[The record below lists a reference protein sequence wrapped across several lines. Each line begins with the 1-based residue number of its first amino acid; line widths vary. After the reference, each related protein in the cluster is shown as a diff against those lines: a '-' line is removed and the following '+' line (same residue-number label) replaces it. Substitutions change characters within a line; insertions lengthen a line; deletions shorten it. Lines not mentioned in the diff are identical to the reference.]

1 MNLHTKRRLKAG
13 VALLCSA
20 TMTFALATP
29 YSFADEKE
37 TLENKTSDLQSQLA
51 GINQDLLK
59 ISDEISDTQMRVT
72 IVNSE
77 ILRSEDELAVSQQNE
92 DQQYENMKSRIKY
105 MYENGNSSMLELLFS
120 AESMSDLLNKADFIQ
135 NISQYDRDM
144 LNELQNIHADIE
156 NQKMALQNQ
165 QASLNNLENE
175 LQQQQAELQ
184 QKADETSTD
193 LAQFQAQLQQIREQ
207 EAAKAAAEAAAKAQQ
222 EAAAK
227 AQQQAQA
234 SANASSSGNNTSS
247 NTTNSSGSTNY
258 GSSNSGNSY
267 SGSSNSCNNAS
278 GGTTNNSG
286 SSANTSDLDL
296 LAAIIQCEAYQ
307 NYDSLLAVATV
318 IMNRVYDSRFP
329 NSISGVVYAAGQFE
343 PAFSGR
349 LEYVLNAGPTSLSYQ
364 VAQDAING
372 ARLAEV
378 ADCYYFLYAGT
389 GHSGVNIGGNVFF
402 PSW

>member
-13 VALLCSA
+13 IALLCSA

-77 ILRSEDELAVSQQNE
+77 ILRSEDELTISQQNE

-207 EAAKAAAEAAAKAQQ
+207 EAAEAAAKAQQ

-234 SANASSSGNNTSS
+234 SANASSSGNTTSS
-247 NTTNSSGSTNY
+247 NTTNNSGSANSGNSNS
-258 GSSNSGNSY
+258 GSSNSGN
-267 SGSSNSCNNAS
+267 NTS

-286 SSANTSDLDL
+286 SSANKSDLDL

-389 GHSGVNIGGNVFF
+389 GHSGINIGGNVFF

>member
-77 ILRSEDELAVSQQNE
+77 ILRSEDELAISQQNE

-105 MYENGNSSMLELLFS
+105 MYENGNSNMLELLFS
-120 AESMSDLLNKADFIQ
+120 AESMSDFLNKADFIQ

-144 LNELQNIHADIE
+144 LSELQNIHADIE

-175 LQQQQAELQ
+175 LQQQQA
-184 QKADETSTD
+184 A
-193 LAQFQAQLQQIREQ
+193 
-207 EAAKAAAEAAAKAQQ
+207 
-222 EAAAK
+222 
-227 AQQQAQA
+227 
-234 SANASSSGNNTSS
+234 
-247 NTTNSSGSTNY
+247 
-258 GSSNSGNSY
+258 
-267 SGSSNSCNNAS
+267 
-278 GGTTNNSG
+278 
-286 SSANTSDLDL
+286 LDRK
-296 LAAIIQCEAYQ
+296 
-307 NYDSLLAVATV
+307 S
-318 IMNRVYDSRFP
+318 
-329 NSISGVVYAAGQFE
+329 VV
-343 PAFSGR
+343 
-349 LEYVLNAGPTSLSYQ
+349 
-364 VAQDAING
+364 
-372 ARLAEV
+372 
-378 ADCYYFLYAGT
+378 
-389 GHSGVNIGGNVFF
+389 
-402 PSW
+402 

>member
-77 ILRSEDELAVSQQNE
+77 ILRSEDELTISQQNE

-105 MYENGNSSMLELLFS
+105 MYENGNSNMLELLFS
-120 AESMSDLLNKADFIQ
+120 AESMSDFLNKADFIQ

-144 LNELQNIHADIE
+144 LSELQNIHADIE

-165 QASLNNLENE
+165 QDSLNNLENE
-175 LQQQQAELQ
+175 LQQQQAALQ

-234 SANASSSGNNTSS
+234 SANASSSGNTTSS
-247 NTTNSSGSTNY
+247 NTTNSSGSSNS
-258 GSSNSGNSY
+258 GSSNSGN
-267 SGSSNSCNNAS
+267 NTS

-286 SSANTSDLDL
+286 SSANKSDLDL

-389 GHSGVNIGGNVFF
+389 GHSGINIGGNVFF

>member
-59 ISDEISDTQMRVT
+59 ISDEISNTQMRVT

-77 ILRSEDELAVSQQNE
+77 ILRSEDELAISQQNE

-120 AESMSDLLNKADFIQ
+120 AESMSDFLNKADFIQ

-144 LNELQNIHADIE
+144 LSELQNIHADIE

-165 QASLNNLENE
+165 QDSLNNLENE
-175 LQQQQAELQ
+175 LQQQQAALQ
-184 QKADETSTD
+184 QKADETSPD

-247 NTTNSSGSTNY
+247 NTTTSN
-258 GSSNSGNSY
+258 GSSNSGN
-267 SGSSNSCNNAS
+267 NSS
-278 GGTTNNSG
+278 GGVINNG
-286 SSANTSDLDL
+286 GTSASKSDLDL

-389 GHSGVNIGGNVFF
+389 GHPGINIGGNVFF

>member
-13 VALLCSA
+13 VAFLCSA

-77 ILRSEDELAVSQQNE
+77 ILRSEDELTISQQNE

-105 MYENGNSSMLELLFS
+105 MYENGNSNMLELLFS
-120 AESMSDLLNKADFIQ
+120 AESMSDFLNKADFIQ

-144 LNELQNIHADIE
+144 LSELQNIHADIE

-165 QASLNNLENE
+165 QDSLNNLENE
-175 LQQQQAELQ
+175 LQQQQAALQ

-234 SANASSSGNNTSS
+234 SANASSSGNTTSS
-247 NTTNSSGSTNY
+247 NTTNNSGSANSGNSNS
-258 GSSNSGNSY
+258 GSSNSGN
-267 SGSSNSCNNAS
+267 NTS
-278 GGTTNNSG
+278 GGSTNNSG
-286 SSANTSDLDL
+286 SSANKSDLDL

-389 GHSGVNIGGNVFF
+389 GHSGINIGGNVFF

>member
-1 MNLHTKRRLKAG
+1 MNLHTKHRLKAG

-77 ILRSEDELAVSQQNE
+77 ILRSEDELTISQQNE

-105 MYENGNSSMLELLFS
+105 MYENGNSNMLELLFS
-120 AESMSDLLNKADFIQ
+120 AESMSDFLNKADFIQ

-144 LNELQNIHADIE
+144 LSELQNIHADIE

-175 LQQQQAELQ
+175 LQQQQAALQ

-234 SANASSSGNNTSS
+234 SANASSSGNTTSS
-247 NTTNSSGSTNY
+247 NTTNNSGSA
-258 GSSNSGNSY
+258 NSGNSN
-267 SGSSNSCNNAS
+267 SGNNAS
-278 GGTTNNSG
+278 GGSTNNSG
-286 SSANTSDLDL
+286 SSANKSDLDL

-389 GHSGVNIGGNVFF
+389 GHSGINIGGNVFF

>member
-77 ILRSEDELAVSQQNE
+77 ILRSEDELAISQQNE

-105 MYENGNSSMLELLFS
+105 MYENGNSNMLELLFS
-120 AESMSDLLNKADFIQ
+120 AESMSDFLNKADFIQ

-144 LNELQNIHADIE
+144 LSELQNIHADIE

-175 LQQQQAELQ
+175 LQQQQAALQ

-234 SANASSSGNNTSS
+234 SANASSSGNTTSS
-247 NTTNSSGSTNY
+247 NTTNNSGSA
-258 GSSNSGNSY
+258 NSGNSN
-267 SGSSNSCNNAS
+267 SGNNAS
-278 GGTTNNSG
+278 GGSTNNSG
-286 SSANTSDLDL
+286 SSANKSDLDL

-389 GHSGVNIGGNVFF
+389 GHSGINIGGNVFF

>member
-77 ILRSEDELAVSQQNE
+77 ILRSKDELAISQQNE

-120 AESMSDLLNKADFIQ
+120 AESMSDFLNKADFIQ

-144 LNELQNIHADIE
+144 LSELQNIHADIE

-165 QASLNNLENE
+165 QDSLNNLENE
-175 LQQQQAELQ
+175 LQQQQAALQ

-247 NTTNSSGSTNY
+247 NTTTSN
-258 GSSNSGNSY
+258 GSSNSGN
-267 SGSSNSCNNAS
+267 NSS
-278 GGTTNNSG
+278 GGVINNG
-286 SSANTSDLDL
+286 GTSASKSDLDL

-389 GHSGVNIGGNVFF
+389 GHPGINIGGNVFF

>member
-29 YSFADEKE
+29 YSFSDEKE

-77 ILRSEDELAVSQQNE
+77 ILRSEDELAISQQNE

-120 AESMSDLLNKADFIQ
+120 AESMSDFLNKADFIQ

-144 LNELQNIHADIE
+144 LSELQNIHADIE

-165 QASLNNLENE
+165 QDSLNNLENE
-175 LQQQQAELQ
+175 LQQQQAALQ

-247 NTTNSSGSTNY
+247 NTTTSN
-258 GSSNSGNSY
+258 GSSNSGN
-267 SGSSNSCNNAS
+267 NSS
-278 GGTTNNSG
+278 GGVINNG
-286 SSANTSDLDL
+286 GTSASKSDLDL

-389 GHSGVNIGGNVFF
+389 GHPGINIGGNVFF

>member
-13 VALLCSA
+13 VTLLCSA

-77 ILRSEDELAVSQQNE
+77 ILRSEDELTISQQNE

-105 MYENGNSSMLELLFS
+105 MYENGNSNMLELLFS
-120 AESMSDLLNKADFIQ
+120 AESMSDFLNKADFIQ

-144 LNELQNIHADIE
+144 LSELQNIHADIE

-175 LQQQQAELQ
+175 LQQQQAALQ

-234 SANASSSGNNTSS
+234 SANASSSGNTTSS
-247 NTTNSSGSTNY
+247 NTTNNSGSA
-258 GSSNSGNSY
+258 NSGNSN
-267 SGSSNSCNNAS
+267 SGNNAS
-278 GGTTNNSG
+278 GGSTNNSG
-286 SSANTSDLDL
+286 SSANKSDLDL

-389 GHSGVNIGGNVFF
+389 GHSGINIGGNVFF

>member
-77 ILRSEDELAVSQQNE
+77 ILRSEDELTISQQNE

-105 MYENGNSSMLELLFS
+105 MYENGNSNMLELLFS
-120 AESMSDLLNKADFIQ
+120 AESMSDFLNKADFIQ

-144 LNELQNIHADIE
+144 LSELQNIHADIE

-165 QASLNNLENE
+165 QDSLNNLENE
-175 LQQQQAELQ
+175 LQQQQAALQ

-234 SANASSSGNNTSS
+234 SANASSSGNTTSS
-247 NTTNSSGSTNY
+247 NTTNGNGSANS
-258 GSSNSGNSY
+258 GSSNSGN
-267 SGSSNSCNNAS
+267 NTS

-286 SSANTSDLDL
+286 SSANKSDLDL

-389 GHSGVNIGGNVFF
+389 GHSGINIGGNVFF

>member
-37 TLENKTSDLQSQLA
+37 ALENKTSDLQSQLA

-77 ILRSEDELAVSQQNE
+77 ILRSEDELAISQQNE

-120 AESMSDLLNKADFIQ
+120 AESMSDFLNKADFIQ

-144 LNELQNIHADIE
+144 LSELQNIHADIE

-165 QASLNNLENE
+165 QTSLNNLENE
-175 LQQQQAELQ
+175 LQQQQAALQ

-227 AQQQAQA
+227 AQQEA
-234 SANASSSGNNTSS
+234 ANASSSGNTTSS
-247 NTTNSSGSTNY
+247 NTTNSSGSANSGSSNS
-258 GSSNSGNSY
+258 GSSNSGN
-267 SGSSNSCNNAS
+267 NTS

-286 SSANTSDLDL
+286 SSANKSDLDL

-349 LEYVLNAGPTSLSYQ
+349 LEYVLNVGPTSLSYQ

-389 GHSGVNIGGNVFF
+389 GHSGINIGGNVFF

>member
-29 YSFADEKE
+29 YSCADEKE

-77 ILRSEDELAVSQQNE
+77 ILRSEDELAISQQNE

-105 MYENGNSSMLELLFS
+105 MYENGNSNMLELLFS

-144 LNELQNIHADIE
+144 LSELQNIHADIE

-175 LQQQQAELQ
+175 LQQQQAALQ

-234 SANASSSGNNTSS
+234 SANASSSGNTTSS
-247 NTTNSSGSTNY
+247 NTTNSSGSANS
-258 GSSNSGNSY
+258 GSSNSGN
-267 SGSSNSCNNAS
+267 NTS

-286 SSANTSDLDL
+286 SSANKSDLDL

-372 ARLAEV
+372 GRLAEV

-389 GHSGVNIGGNVFF
+389 GHSGINIGGNVFF

>member
-72 IVNSE
+72 IINSE

-234 SANASSSGNNTSS
+234 SANTSS
-247 NTTNSSGSTNY
+247 NTTNSSGSTNS
-258 GSSNSGNSY
+258 GSSNSGNSN
-267 SGSSNSCNNAS
+267 SGNNAS

-286 SSANTSDLDL
+286 SSANKSDLDL

>member
-1 MNLHTKRRLKAG
+1 MNLHTKRRIKAG

-59 ISDEISDTQMRVT
+59 ISDEISNTQMRVT

-77 ILRSEDELAVSQQNE
+77 ILRSEDELAISQQNE

-120 AESMSDLLNKADFIQ
+120 AESMSDFLNKADFIQ

-144 LNELQNIHADIE
+144 LSELQNIHADIE

-165 QASLNNLENE
+165 QDSLNNLENE
-175 LQQQQAELQ
+175 LQQQQAALQ

-247 NTTNSSGSTNY
+247 NTTTSN
-258 GSSNSGNSY
+258 GSSNSGN
-267 SGSSNSCNNAS
+267 NSS
-278 GGTTNNSG
+278 GGVINNG
-286 SSANTSDLDL
+286 GTSASKSDLDL

-389 GHSGVNIGGNVFF
+389 GHPGINIGGNVFF

>member
-77 ILRSEDELAVSQQNE
+77 ILRSEDELTISQQNE

-105 MYENGNSSMLELLFS
+105 MYENGNSNMLELLFS
-120 AESMSDLLNKADFIQ
+120 AESMSDFLNKADFIQ

-144 LNELQNIHADIE
+144 LSELQNIHADIE

-175 LQQQQAELQ
+175 LQQQQAALQ

-234 SANASSSGNNTSS
+234 SANASSSGNTTSS
-247 NTTNSSGSTNY
+247 NTTNNSGSANSGT
-258 GSSNSGNSY
+258 SNSG
-267 SGSSNSCNNAS
+267 NNAS
-278 GGTTNNSG
+278 GGSTNNSG
-286 SSANTSDLDL
+286 SSANKSDLDL

-389 GHSGVNIGGNVFF
+389 GHSGINIGGNVFF

>member
-77 ILRSEDELAVSQQNE
+77 ILRSEDELAISQQNE

-105 MYENGNSSMLELLFS
+105 MYENGNSNMLELLFS
-120 AESMSDLLNKADFIQ
+120 AESMSDFLNKADFIQ

-144 LNELQNIHADIE
+144 LSELQNIHADIE

-165 QASLNNLENE
+165 QDSLNNLENE
-175 LQQQQAELQ
+175 LQQQQAALQ

-234 SANASSSGNNTSS
+234 SANASSSGNTTSS
-247 NTTNSSGSTNY
+247 NTTNNSGSA
-258 GSSNSGNSY
+258 NSGN
-267 SGSSNSCNNAS
+267 NTS

-286 SSANTSDLDL
+286 SSANKSDLDL

-389 GHSGVNIGGNVFF
+389 GHSGINIGGNVFF

>member
-1 MNLHTKRRLKAG
+1 MNLHTKRRIKAG

-144 LNELQNIHADIE
+144 LSELQNIHADIE

-165 QASLNNLENE
+165 QDSLNNLENE
-175 LQQQQAELQ
+175 LQQQQAALQ

-234 SANASSSGNNTSS
+234 SANASASGNTTSS
-247 NTTNSSGSTNY
+247 NTTNNSGSANSGSSNP
-258 GSSNSGNSY
+258 GSSNSGN
-267 SGSSNSCNNAS
+267 NTS

-286 SSANTSDLDL
+286 SSANKSDLDL

-307 NYDSLLAVATV
+307 NYNSLLAVATV

-389 GHSGVNIGGNVFF
+389 GHSGINIGGNVFF

>member
-77 ILRSEDELAVSQQNE
+77 ILRSEDELAISQQNE

-105 MYENGNSSMLELLFS
+105 MYENGNSNMLELLFS

-144 LNELQNIHADIE
+144 LSELQNIHADIE

-165 QASLNNLENE
+165 QDSLNNLENE
-175 LQQQQAELQ
+175 LQQQQAALQ

-222 EAAAK
+222 
-227 AQQQAQA
+227 QAQA

-247 NTTNSSGSTNY
+247 NTTTNNGSSNSGSSNS
-258 GSSNSGNSY
+258 GSSNSGN
-267 SGSSNSCNNAS
+267 NSS
-278 GGTTNNSG
+278 GGVINNG
-286 SSANTSDLDL
+286 GTSASKSDLDL

-389 GHSGVNIGGNVFF
+389 GHSGINIGGNVFF

>member
-77 ILRSEDELAVSQQNE
+77 ILRSEDELAISQQNE

-105 MYENGNSSMLELLFS
+105 MYENGNSNMLELLFS
-120 AESMSDLLNKADFIQ
+120 AESMSDFLNKADFIQ

-144 LNELQNIHADIE
+144 LSELQNIHADIE

-175 LQQQQAELQ
+175 LQQQQAALQ

-234 SANASSSGNNTSS
+234 SANASSSGNTTSS
-247 NTTNSSGSTNY
+247 NTTNGSGSANS
-258 GSSNSGNSY
+258 GSSNSGN
-267 SGSSNSCNNAS
+267 NTS

-286 SSANTSDLDL
+286 SSANKSDLDL

-343 PAFSGR
+343 PVFSGR

-389 GHSGVNIGGNVFF
+389 GHSGINIGGNVFF

>member
-77 ILRSEDELAVSQQNE
+77 ILRSEDELAISQQNE

-105 MYENGNSSMLELLFS
+105 MYENGNSNMLELLFS
-120 AESMSDLLNKADFIQ
+120 AESMSDFLNKADFIQ

-144 LNELQNIHADIE
+144 LSELQNIHADIE

-165 QASLNNLENE
+165 QDSLNNLENE
-175 LQQQQAELQ
+175 LQQQQAALQ

-222 EAAAK
+222 
-227 AQQQAQA
+227 QAQA
-234 SANASSSGNNTSS
+234 SANASSSGNTTSS
-247 NTTNSSGSTNY
+247 NTTNGSGSANS
-258 GSSNSGNSY
+258 GSSNSGN
-267 SGSSNSCNNAS
+267 NTS

-286 SSANTSDLDL
+286 SSANKSDLDL

-389 GHSGVNIGGNVFF
+389 GHSGINIGGNVFF

>member
-77 ILRSEDELAVSQQNE
+77 ILRSEDELAISQQNE

-105 MYENGNSSMLELLFS
+105 MYENGNSNMLELLFS
-120 AESMSDLLNKADFIQ
+120 AESMSDFLNKADFIQ

-144 LNELQNIHADIE
+144 LSELQNIHADIE

-165 QASLNNLENE
+165 QDSLNNLENE
-175 LQQQQAELQ
+175 LQQQQAALQ

-193 LAQFQAQLQQIREQ
+193 LAQFQAQIQQIREQ

-234 SANASSSGNNTSS
+234 SANASSSGNTTSS
-247 NTTNSSGSTNY
+247 NTTNGSGSANS
-258 GSSNSGNSY
+258 GSSNSGN
-267 SGSSNSCNNAS
+267 NTS

-286 SSANTSDLDL
+286 SSANKSDLDL

-389 GHSGVNIGGNVFF
+389 GHSGINIGGNVFF

>member
-77 ILRSEDELAVSQQNE
+77 ILRSEDELAISQQNE

-105 MYENGNSSMLELLFS
+105 MYENGNSNMLELLFS
-120 AESMSDLLNKADFIQ
+120 AESMSDFLNKADFIQ

-144 LNELQNIHADIE
+144 LSELQNIHADIE

-175 LQQQQAELQ
+175 LQQQQAALQ

-234 SANASSSGNNTSS
+234 SANASSSGNTTSS
-247 NTTNSSGSTNY
+247 NTTNSSGSSNS
-258 GSSNSGNSY
+258 GSSNSGN
-267 SGSSNSCNNAS
+267 NTS

-286 SSANTSDLDL
+286 SSANKSDLDL

-329 NSISGVVYAAGQFE
+329 NSVSGVVYAAGQFE

-389 GHSGVNIGGNVFF
+389 GHSGINIGGNVFF

>member
-77 ILRSEDELAVSQQNE
+77 ILRSEDELTISQQNE

-105 MYENGNSSMLELLFS
+105 MYENGNSNMLELLFS
-120 AESMSDLLNKADFIQ
+120 AESMSDFLNKADFIQ

-144 LNELQNIHADIE
+144 LSKLQNIHADIE

-165 QASLNNLENE
+165 QDSLNNLENE
-175 LQQQQAELQ
+175 LQQQQAALQ

-234 SANASSSGNNTSS
+234 SANASSSGNTTSS
-247 NTTNSSGSTNY
+247 NTTNGSGSANS
-258 GSSNSGNSY
+258 GSSNSGN
-267 SGSSNSCNNAS
+267 NTS

-286 SSANTSDLDL
+286 SSANKSDLDL

-364 VAQDAING
+364 VAQEAING

-389 GHSGVNIGGNVFF
+389 GHSGINIGGNVFF

>member
-77 ILRSEDELAVSQQNE
+77 ILRSEDELTISQQNE

-105 MYENGNSSMLELLFS
+105 MYENGNSNMLELLFS
-120 AESMSDLLNKADFIQ
+120 AESMSDFLNKADFIQ

-144 LNELQNIHADIE
+144 LSELQNIHADIE

-165 QASLNNLENE
+165 QDSLNNLENE
-175 LQQQQAELQ
+175 LQQQQAALQ

-234 SANASSSGNNTSS
+234 SANASSSGNTTSS
-247 NTTNSSGSTNY
+247 NTTNNSGSANSGSSNP
-258 GSSNSGNSY
+258 GSSNSGN
-267 SGSSNSCNNAS
+267 NAS
-278 GGTTNNSG
+278 GGSTNNSG
-286 SSANTSDLDL
+286 SSANKSDLDL

-389 GHSGVNIGGNVFF
+389 GHSGINIGGNVFF

>member
-77 ILRSEDELAVSQQNE
+77 ILRSEDELTISQQNE

-105 MYENGNSSMLELLFS
+105 MYENGNSNMLELLFS

-144 LNELQNIHADIE
+144 LSELQNIHADIE

-175 LQQQQAELQ
+175 LQQQQAALQ

-193 LAQFQAQLQQIREQ
+193 LAQVQAQLQQIREQ

-234 SANASSSGNNTSS
+234 SANASSSGNTTSS
-247 NTTNSSGSTNY
+247 NTTNNSGSANS
-258 GSSNSGNSY
+258 GSSNSGN
-267 SGSSNSCNNAS
+267 NTS

-286 SSANTSDLDL
+286 SSANKSDLDL

-389 GHSGVNIGGNVFF
+389 GHSGINIGGNVFF

>member
-29 YSFADEKE
+29 YSFAGEKE

-77 ILRSEDELAVSQQNE
+77 ILRSEDELTISQQNE

-105 MYENGNSSMLELLFS
+105 MYENGNSNMLELLFS
-120 AESMSDLLNKADFIQ
+120 AESMSDFLNKADFIQ

-144 LNELQNIHADIE
+144 LSELQNIHADIE

-165 QASLNNLENE
+165 QDSLNNLENE
-175 LQQQQAELQ
+175 LQQQQAALQ

-234 SANASSSGNNTSS
+234 SANASSSGNTTSS
-247 NTTNSSGSTNY
+247 NTTNSSGSSNS
-258 GSSNSGNSY
+258 GSSNSGN
-267 SGSSNSCNNAS
+267 NTS

-286 SSANTSDLDL
+286 SSANKSDLDL

-389 GHSGVNIGGNVFF
+389 GHSGINIGGNVFF

>member
-77 ILRSEDELAVSQQNE
+77 ILRSEDELTISQQNE

-105 MYENGNSSMLELLFS
+105 MYENGNSNMLELLFS
-120 AESMSDLLNKADFIQ
+120 AESMSDFLNKADFIQ

-144 LNELQNIHADIE
+144 LSELQNIHTDIE

-165 QASLNNLENE
+165 QDSLNNLENE
-175 LQQQQAELQ
+175 LQQQQAALQ

-234 SANASSSGNNTSS
+234 SANASSSGNTTSS
-247 NTTNSSGSTNY
+247 NTTNGSGSANS
-258 GSSNSGNSY
+258 GSSNSGN
-267 SGSSNSCNNAS
+267 NTS

-286 SSANTSDLDL
+286 SSANKSDLDL

-364 VAQDAING
+364 VAQEAING

-389 GHSGVNIGGNVFF
+389 GHSGINIGGNVFF

>member
-37 TLENKTSDLQSQLA
+37 ALENKTSDLQSQLA

-77 ILRSEDELAVSQQNE
+77 ILRSEDELTISQQNE

-120 AESMSDLLNKADFIQ
+120 AESMSDFLNKADFIQ

-144 LNELQNIHADIE
+144 LSELQNIHADIE

-165 QASLNNLENE
+165 QTSLNNLENE
-175 LQQQQAELQ
+175 LQQQQAALQ

-227 AQQQAQA
+227 AQQEA
-234 SANASSSGNNTSS
+234 ANASSSGNTTSS
-247 NTTNSSGSTNY
+247 NTTNSSGSANSGSSNS
-258 GSSNSGNSY
+258 GSSNSGN
-267 SGSSNSCNNAS
+267 NTS

-286 SSANTSDLDL
+286 SSANKSDLDL

-349 LEYVLNAGPTSLSYQ
+349 LEYVLNVGPTSLSYQ

-389 GHSGVNIGGNVFF
+389 GHSGINIGGNVFF

>member
-77 ILRSEDELAVSQQNE
+77 ILRSEDELTISQQNE
-92 DQQYENMKSRIKY
+92 DQQYENMKARIKY
-105 MYENGNSSMLELLFS
+105 MYENGNSNMLELLFS
-120 AESMSDLLNKADFIQ
+120 AESMSDFLNKADFIQ

-144 LNELQNIHADIE
+144 LSELQNIHADIE
-156 NQKMALQNQ
+156 NQKIALQNQ
-165 QASLNNLENE
+165 QDSLNNLENE
-175 LQQQQAELQ
+175 LQQQQAALQ

-234 SANASSSGNNTSS
+234 SANASSSGNTTSS
-247 NTTNSSGSTNY
+247 NTTNNSGSANSGNSNS
-258 GSSNSGNSY
+258 GSSNSGN
-267 SGSSNSCNNAS
+267 NAS
-278 GGTTNNSG
+278 GGSTNNSG
-286 SSANTSDLDL
+286 SSANKSDLDL

-389 GHSGVNIGGNVFF
+389 GHSGINIGGNVFF

>member
-29 YSFADEKE
+29 YSFADENE
-37 TLENKTSDLQSQLA
+37 ALENKTSDLQSQLA

-77 ILRSEDELAVSQQNE
+77 ILRSEDELAISQQNE

-120 AESMSDLLNKADFIQ
+120 AESMSDFLNKADFIQ

-144 LNELQNIHADIE
+144 LSELQNIHADIE

-175 LQQQQAELQ
+175 LQQQQAALQ

-227 AQQQAQA
+227 AQQQAQE
-234 SANASSSGNNTSS
+234 SANASSSGNTTSS
-247 NTTNSSGSTNY
+247 NTTNNSGSSNS
-258 GSSNSGNSY
+258 GSSNSGN
-267 SGSSNSCNNAS
+267 NTS

-286 SSANTSDLDL
+286 SSANKSDLDL

-349 LEYVLNAGPTSLSYQ
+349 LEYVLNVGPTSLSYQ

-378 ADCYYFLYAGT
+378 SDCYYFLYAGT
-389 GHSGVNIGGNVFF
+389 GHSGINIGGNVFF

>member
-1 MNLHTKRRLKAG
+1 
-13 VALLCSA
+13 
-20 TMTFALATP
+20 MTFALATP

-59 ISDEISDTQMRVT
+59 ISDEISNTQMRVT

-77 ILRSEDELAVSQQNE
+77 ILRSEDELAISQQNE

-120 AESMSDLLNKADFIQ
+120 AESMSDFLNKADFIQ

-144 LNELQNIHADIE
+144 LSELQNIHADIE

-165 QASLNNLENE
+165 QDSLNNLENE
-175 LQQQQAELQ
+175 LQQQQAALQ
-184 QKADETSTD
+184 QKADETSID

-247 NTTNSSGSTNY
+247 NTTTSN
-258 GSSNSGNSY
+258 GSSNSGN
-267 SGSSNSCNNAS
+267 NSS
-278 GGTTNNSG
+278 GGVINNG
-286 SSANTSDLDL
+286 GTSASKSDLDL

-389 GHSGVNIGGNVFF
+389 GHPGINIGGNVFF

>member
-77 ILRSEDELAVSQQNE
+77 ILRSEDELTISQQNE

-234 SANASSSGNNTSS
+234 SANASSSGNTTSS
-247 NTTNSSGSTNY
+247 NTTNGSGSANS
-258 GSSNSGNSY
+258 GSSNSGN
-267 SGSSNSCNNAS
+267 NTS
-278 GGTTNNSG
+278 GGTANNSG
-286 SSANTSDLDL
+286 SSANKSDLDL

-389 GHSGVNIGGNVFF
+389 GHSGINIGGNVFF

>member
-29 YSFADEKE
+29 YSFADEKQ

-77 ILRSEDELAVSQQNE
+77 ILRSEDELTISQQNE

-105 MYENGNSSMLELLFS
+105 MYENGNSNMLELLFS

-144 LNELQNIHADIE
+144 LSELQNIHADIE

-175 LQQQQAELQ
+175 LQQQQAALQ

-234 SANASSSGNNTSS
+234 SANASSSGNTTSS
-247 NTTNSSGSTNY
+247 NTTNSSGSANS
-258 GSSNSGNSY
+258 GSSNSGN
-267 SGSSNSCNNAS
+267 NTS

-286 SSANTSDLDL
+286 SSANKSDLDL

-389 GHSGVNIGGNVFF
+389 GHSGINIGGNVFF

>member
-1 MNLHTKRRLKAG
+1 MNLYTKRRLKAG

-77 ILRSEDELAVSQQNE
+77 ILRSEDELTISQQNE

-156 NQKMALQNQ
+156 NLKMALQNQ

-175 LQQQQAELQ
+175 LQQQQAALQ

-234 SANASSSGNNTSS
+234 SANASSSGNTTSS
-247 NTTNSSGSTNY
+247 NTTNGSGSANS
-258 GSSNSGNSY
+258 GSSNSGN
-267 SGSSNSCNNAS
+267 NTS

-286 SSANTSDLDL
+286 SSANKSDLDL

-389 GHSGVNIGGNVFF
+389 GHSGINIGGNVFF

>member
-77 ILRSEDELAVSQQNE
+77 ILRSEDELTISQQNE

-105 MYENGNSSMLELLFS
+105 MYENGNSNMLELLFS
-120 AESMSDLLNKADFIQ
+120 AESMSDFLNKADFIQ

-144 LNELQNIHADIE
+144 LSELQNIHADIE

-165 QASLNNLENE
+165 QDSLNNLENE
-175 LQQQQAELQ
+175 LQQQQAALQ

-234 SANASSSGNNTSS
+234 SANASSSGNTTSS
-247 NTTNSSGSTNY
+247 NTTNGSGSANS
-258 GSSNSGNSY
+258 GSSNSGN
-267 SGSSNSCNNAS
+267 NTS

-286 SSANTSDLDL
+286 SSANKSDLDL

-364 VAQDAING
+364 VAQEPING

-389 GHSGVNIGGNVFF
+389 GHSGINIGGNVFF

>member
-77 ILRSEDELAVSQQNE
+77 ILRSEDELAISQQNE

-105 MYENGNSSMLELLFS
+105 MYENGNSNMLELLFS
-120 AESMSDLLNKADFIQ
+120 AESMSDFLNKADFIQ

-144 LNELQNIHADIE
+144 LSELQNIHADIE

-165 QASLNNLENE
+165 QDSLNNLENE
-175 LQQQQAELQ
+175 LQQQQAALQ

-234 SANASSSGNNTSS
+234 SANASSSGNTTSS
-247 NTTNSSGSTNY
+247 NTTNGSGSANS
-258 GSSNSGNSY
+258 GSSNSGN
-267 SGSSNSCNNAS
+267 NTS

-286 SSANTSDLDL
+286 SSVNKSDLDL

-389 GHSGVNIGGNVFF
+389 GHSGINIGGNVFF